1 MSTIN
6 IVKLIAKPKDAISNY
21 FSLILKLKNR
31 RKGGWILVIP
41 TGLRNAF
48 ALLIPLAS
56 KFAAGA
62 VAFLAH

>member
-31 RKGGWILVIP
+31 RKGGYKLVIP
-41 TGLRNAF
+41 TGFEPVLQ
-48 ALLIPLAS
+48 P
-56 KFAAGA
+56 
-62 VAFLAH
+62 

>member
-31 RKGGWILVIP
+31 RKGGFGIGDSNGI
-41 TGLRNAF
+41 T
-48 ALLIPLAS
+48 
-56 KFAAGA
+56 
-62 VAFLAH
+62 